1 MNYAELTANQQAQVK
16 PPEPTEKA
24 QIVIVF
30 SSTPQNLVLRFAS
43 VKKAEKEHAKLLK
56 AWGSMTSS
64 SRLHKIDGDMFIS
77 TVDLFHV
84 TAVSLVDHK
93 IAGKFIP
100 R

>member
-1 MNYAELTANQQAQVK
+1 MNLAEAAGNPILK
-16 PPEPTEKA
+16 LPEPTEKA

-43 VKKAEKEHAKLLK
+43 VKKAEKEHTKLLK
-56 AWGSMTSS
+56 AWDLGS

-77 TVDLFHV
+77 TVDLLHV